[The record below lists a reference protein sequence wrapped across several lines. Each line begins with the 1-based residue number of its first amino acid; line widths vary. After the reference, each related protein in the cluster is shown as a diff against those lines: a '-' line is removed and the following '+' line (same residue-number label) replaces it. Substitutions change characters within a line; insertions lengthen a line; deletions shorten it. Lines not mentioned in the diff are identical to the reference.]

1 MKINKQ
7 IKLILLILILLIAVF
22 LRFYA
27 IEDYII
33 FLGDQGR
40 DVLIVKNI
48 IVDKKFTLLGPTAS
62 VGGFYLGPFY
72 YYMMILP
79 LWIAGFNPVGPA
91 YMVALIG
98 VATVFLI
105 YKFTTRL
112 FDEKSGLLAAFLYA
126 VSPLAVAGSRFSWNP
141 NTVPFFTLL
150 LFITIYSA
158 LTKKHWWLFI
168 ACGAILGINFQLHYL
183 TLSLAPLT
191 IILFADK
198 NLWVWIKRIFFAVIG
213 GLLTFSPFL
222 LFEIRHG
229 FNNFTTILE
238 FVTRKSGAMGIYP
251 TSLLSR
257 LSELSHRIFADF
269 IGVEK
274 SIFVW
279 ILMYFCLI
287 ALLLNLKQVKKKLSV
302 LLVLVWWLGGIFLLS
317 FYQGGIYEYY
327 FAYLYPIP
335 AIAIALGLSFL
346 LNQKL
351 LLKVLSLAML
361 LAITYFSIKAQP
373 ILQQPNRILEQ
384 TQRIADSVAKE
395 SQNKPFNF
403 ALISGGNSDHAYRYF
418 LEISDN
424 KPMPL
429 EDNVENQL
437 FVVCES
443 VKCEPLGNSLWE
455 IAAFGRA
462 EIDEEWK
469 DEIGVRI
476 FKLVHHPDSIDWV
489 GKPAPKE
496 N

>member
-7 IKLILLILILLIAVF
+7 IKLILLILILLTAIF

-27 IEDYII
+27 IKDYII

-72 YYMMILP
+72 YYMMVLP
-79 LWIAGFNPVGPA
+79 LWMAGFNPVGPA

-112 FDEKSGLLAAFLYA
+112 FNETDGLLAAFLYA
-126 VSPLAVAGSRFSWNP
+126 ISPLTVAGSRFSWNP

-158 LTKKHWWLFI
+158 LTRKRWWLFF
-168 ACGAILGINFQLHYL
+168 ACGAILGICFQLHYL

-198 NLWVWIKRIFFAVIG
+198 NLWNWLKRVIFAVLG
-213 GLLTFSPFL
+213 GLLTFFPFL

-238 FVTRKSGAMGIYP
+238 FVTRKEGAIGIYP
-251 TSLLSR
+251 TSLISR

-287 ALLLNLKQVKKKLSV
+287 VLLLKLKQAKKKLSV
-302 LLVLVWWLGGIFLLS
+302 LLFLVWWLGGIFLLS
-317 FYQGGIYEYY
+317 FYQGGLYEYY
-327 FAYLYPIP
+327 YAYIYPIP
-335 AIAIALGLSFL
+335 AVAIALGLSFL
-346 LNQKL
+346 FKQKL
-351 LLKVLSLAML
+351 LFFKILSFVML
-361 LAITYFSIKAQP
+361 LTIGYFSIKAQP
-373 ILQQPNRILEQ
+373 INQVPNKILEQ
-384 TQRIADSVAKE
+384 TQRIADNVVKE

-403 ALISGGNSDHAYRYF
+403 ALISSGNSDHAYRYF

-429 EDNVENQL
+429 ASNVEEQL

-443 VKCEPLGNSLWE
+443 KKCEPLGNSLWE

-462 EIDEEWK
+462 EIVEEWK
-469 DEIGVRI
+469 DKVGIRI
-476 FKLVHHPDSIDWV
+476 FKLIHHSDSIDWI

-496 N
+496 

>member
-7 IKLILLILILLIAVF
+7 INLIFLILILLTAVF

-27 IEDYII
+27 IKDYII

-105 YKFTTRL
+105 YKFIARL
-112 FDEKSGLLAAFLYA
+112 FNETSGLLAAFLYA
-126 VSPLAVAGSRFSWNP
+126 ISPLAVTGSRFSWNP

-150 LFITIYSA
+150 LFITIYFA
-158 LTKKHWWLFI
+158 LTKKHWWLFV
-168 ACGAILGINFQLHYL
+168 ACGAILGICFQLHYL
-183 TLSLAPLT
+183 TLSLAPLA
-191 IILFADK
+191 IILFVDK
-198 NLWVWIKRIFFAVIG
+198 NLLLWFKRIIFAILG
-213 GLLTFSPFL
+213 GLLTFFPFL
-222 LFEIRHG
+222 LFEARHG

-238 FVTRKSGAMGIYP
+238 FVTRKEGAMGIYP
-251 TSLLSR
+251 ASLLQR
-257 LSELSHRIFADF
+257 LSELSQRIFADF

-274 SIFVW
+274 NIFVW

-287 ALLLNLKQVKKKLSV
+287 ILLLKLKLPKKKLAV
-302 LLVLVWWLGGIFLLS
+302 LMVLVWWLGGIFLLS
-317 FYQGGIYEYY
+317 FYQGGLYKYY
-327 FAYLYPIP
+327 YAYLYPIP
-335 AIAIALGLSFL
+335 AIAIALGLDFL
-346 LNQKL
+346 LKQKL
-351 LLKVLSLAML
+351 LIKTLFFIIL
-361 LAITYFSIKAQP
+361 LPIVYFSIKGQP
-373 ILQQPNRILEQ
+373 ILQQPNKILEQ
-384 TQRIADSVAKE
+384 TQRIADTVAEE

-403 ALISGGNSDHAYRYF
+403 ALISDGNSDHAYRYF
-418 LEISDN
+418 LEISGN
-424 KPMPL
+424 KPVPL
-429 EDNVENQL
+429 EDNVQEQL

-443 VKCEPLGNSLWE
+443 EKCEPLGNSLWE

-462 EIDEEWK
+462 EIDKEWK
-469 DEIGVRI
+469 DKIGIRI
-476 FKLVHHPDSIDWV
+476 FKLSHHLDSIDWI